1 MNKSEQ
7 INELAQA
14 LADVQREV
22 RPAQFDSVNPYYKSK
37 YASLGSVIEAAKI
50 LADHGLSYSQL
61 PVSDGWYAGVENVL
75 MHESGQWISERFM
88 MPLDTDSKNPIQEAG
103 KAITYARRYGLASM
117 LGIYSDE
124 DTDGNS
130 NDQYKPTHTP
140 SKTLTD
146 RPSAPK
152 KETVR
157 PYKPEELKKRLAE
170 VAQSQPPASDDQM
183 SLLASMLGKVL
194 ENKDI
199 RHDAQEF
206 LFGARSLTEVDRKL
220 INAGLKWLNIDE
232 NYSPDETAVKELESV
247 QSAFLMS
254 KGQAKMNKILDD
266 LQV

>member
-1 MNKSEQ
+1 
-7 INELAQA
+7 
-14 LADVQREV
+14 
-22 RPAQFDSVNPYYKSK
+22 
-37 YASLGSVIEAAKI
+37 
-50 LADHGLSYSQL
+50 
-61 PVSDGWYAGVENVL
+61 
-75 MHESGQWISERFM
+75 
-88 MPLDTDSKNPIQEAG
+88 
-103 KAITYARRYGLASM
+103 M

-124 DTDGNS
+124 DTDGETVH
-130 NDQYKPTHTP
+130 KPTTTTNKTPQKP
-140 SKTLTD
+140 SKPVT
-146 RPSAPK
+146 
-152 KETVR
+152 KETTR